1 MSLLYDSYIENE
13 KQSIKVLFAKLLN
26 WETLIMRREPDIDTV
41 DIIGAQADSILIF
54 VIDSD
59 VKGHISCF

>member
-1 MSLLYDSYIENE
+1 
-13 KQSIKVLFAKLLN
+13 
-26 WETLIMRREPDIDTV
+26 MRRGPDVDTV

-59 VKGHISCF
+59 VN